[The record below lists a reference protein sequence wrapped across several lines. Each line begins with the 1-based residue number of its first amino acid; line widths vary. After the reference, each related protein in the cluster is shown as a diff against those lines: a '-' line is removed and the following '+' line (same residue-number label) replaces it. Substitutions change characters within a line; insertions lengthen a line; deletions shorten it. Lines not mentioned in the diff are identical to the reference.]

1 MNAQLFFSGFSVLG
15 LFIAWYVHNKMP
27 SMKGTRAAEG
37 VLFFFA
43 MEFLQFFQYF
53 WIADNLKDA
62 KCQNLIN
69 QALTLA
75 GFLHICLQPYYTHV
89 INAALTPNPDNAA
102 HANRF
107 KGNEAYATKMR
118 YKHAKFSVILNLC
131 LIAGALLFIRC
142 MLAMNGYFNTLDMS
156 KDADISAIKPMQSS
170 QLLTS
175 TEWLRG
181 DRLCTWK
188 GNHHL
193 AWSVPMSDPSYNIMG
208 AGIHSFVM
216 FAPFV
221 AVIDKFNT
229 GAVLMVLQ
237 ATFLY
242 ALGPGMA
249 ALVTPNLHEQAS
261 IWCLFSMA
269 QIFVMFFVIY
279 RSFNKDKTASSG
291 EGKAAGRS
299 NKLKH

>member
-75 GFLHICLQPYYTHV
+75 GFLHICLQVLFSFFPLLSLCLFFARRMRSLALMHFLQPYYTHV

-170 QLLTS
+170 QVLAQYHPFRARFLRLQQLLTS

-188 GNHHL
+188 G
-193 AWSVPMSDPSYNIMG
+193 G
-208 AGIHSFVM
+208 A
-216 FAPFV
+216 FAIPV
-221 AVIDKFNT
+221 
-229 GAVLMVLQ
+229 
-237 ATFLY
+237 
-242 ALGPGMA
+242 
-249 ALVTPNLHEQAS
+249 
-261 IWCLFSMA
+261 C
-269 QIFVMFFVIY
+269 IFF
-279 RSFNKDKTASSG
+279 
-291 EGKAAGRS
+291 
-299 NKLKH
+299 